1 MAKRNENTT
10 TVETVEIWEY
20 EYKGMDGGD
29 PYWIPEDDERSAS
42 YKATGN
48 LATGNIRSRT
58 KVITTVSTPWAVK
71 KQTLVAPENGYGTR

>member
-20 EYKGMDGGD
+20 EYKDSDGGSV
-29 PYWIPEDDERSAS
+29 WLREDDERSAS

-48 LATGNIRSRT
+48 RATGNIRSKT
-58 KVITTVSTPWAVK
+58 EVITTVSTPWTVK
-71 KQTLVAPENGYGTR
+71 EQTLVAPENGYGAR